1 MKEEL
6 KQKLEEYS
14 YTVEEDL
21 NSIQV
26 QLLKNLYAD
35 IKFKDDGKIEIV
47 ELFKGWSLVFGFL
60 GFSFKG
66 NFNFFSGLLL
76 LIIFLHYAFDLVDV
90 NILIGFIGIFLVNLF
105 LFFYYLIKFENFKI
119 FAINMTEKIK
129 SNN

>member
-26 QLLKNLYAD
+26 QLLNNLYAD
-35 IKFKDDGKIEIV
+35 IKFKDNGKIEIV
-47 ELFKGWSLVFGFL
+47 ELFKGWSLVFGFV

-66 NFNFFSGLLL
+66 NFNFLSGLLL
-76 LIIFLHYAFDLVDV
+76 LIIFLHYTFDLVDV
-90 NILIGFIGIFLVNLF
+90 NILIGFIGIFFVNLF
-105 LFFYYLIKFENFKI
+105 LFFFYLIKFENFKI
-119 FAINMTEKIK
+119 VAYNIIQKLN
-129 SNN
+129 SYL